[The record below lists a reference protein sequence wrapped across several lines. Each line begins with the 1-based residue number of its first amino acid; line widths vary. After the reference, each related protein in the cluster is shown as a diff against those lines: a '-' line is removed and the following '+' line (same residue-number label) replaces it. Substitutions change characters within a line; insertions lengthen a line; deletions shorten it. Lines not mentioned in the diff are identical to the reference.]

1 MKDENIIGEVK
12 RYDDEGYIKIN
23 KGNLSTI
30 LNGIDINAID
40 LFGYDLYKNKRGLV
54 KITYTDIDNPFVIEK
69 DLFSGYKLNI
79 NPDYYLEH
87 KDECQSII
95 NYIISNCK
103 EQKFSIKHKGLLNYE
118 TIKSLCENKNIEIT
132 SVEKYSNNP
141 YILSVEDYKIF
152 KKYNK
157 KIDTIDV
164 CDELRDNFDNTILY
178 NSKRN
183 LIAYYNYEKLIN
195 LEEMYI
201 HEKLSED
208 ELKYI
213 KFINKNTKIFLDFD
227 DYDYVFKIIDL
238 VEKNNGN
245 NSYCIQVG
253 DKEKFNKC
261 VFEHN
266 INKKNVRV
274 ETNTF
279 DDVSLD
285 EYLNFEK
292 LLYQI
297 VEPARGLS
305 NFEKYLY
312 AYNITKQFKTYKEN
326 KNDLDQSRNLYNI
339 LTNEYMVCVGYSNML
354 GDLLNKLGIPSMK
367 LSIDVD
373 ISYDNVNKNNEYVE
387 KKDVTVKA
395 GHARRYVNLVD
406 EKYGINGFYVSD
418 PTWDNDLQNDYYNHS
433 VMTDRESNMSS
444 RYQWSNNYDIFDVN
458 NINEYY
464 ERVKN
469 KFNKNDYKDFCNY
482 FKNIIEEVGKLDGK
496 FYNNLKEKY
505 SFITQFGSRWPDDI
519 TSLVNDL
526 GVYILNKV
534 NKTISGEKLFSCIR
548 NLYLNNYGY
557 NEDNVDEILE
567 SVRKYNKERQEIS
580 FPTRK
585 RVNEDGTKEIIM
597 NENNKFDFHI
607 DVGTKTL

>member
-1 MKDENIIGEVK
+1 MKDENIVGELK
-12 RYDDEGYIKIN
+12 KYDKEGYIKVN
-23 KGNLSTI
+23 KSNLSTI

-54 KITYTDIDNPFVIEK
+54 KITYTNIDNPFVIEK

-103 EQKFSIKHKGLLNYE
+103 EKKFSIKHKGLLNDE
-118 TIKSLCENKNIEIT
+118 TIKSLCENKNIETT

-164 CDELRDNFDNTILY
+164 CDELKDHFDNTILY

-227 DYDYVFKIIDL
+227 DYDYLFKIIDL

-245 NSYCIQVG
+245 NSYCIQVE
-253 DKEKFNKC
+253 DKEKFNKY

-266 INKKNVRV
+266 INTKNVRV

-354 GDLLNKLGIPSMK
+354 GDLLNKLGIPNMK

-373 ISYDNVNKNNEYVE
+373 IS
-387 KKDVTVKA
+387 
-395 GHARRYVNLVD
+395 
-406 EKYGINGFYVSD
+406 
-418 PTWDNDLQNDYYNHS
+418 
-433 VMTDRESNMSS
+433 
-444 RYQWSNNYDIFDVN
+444 
-458 NINEYY
+458 
-464 ERVKN
+464 
-469 KFNKNDYKDFCNY
+469 
-482 FKNIIEEVGKLDGK
+482 
-496 FYNNLKEKY
+496 
-505 SFITQFGSRWPDDI
+505 
-519 TSLVNDL
+519 
-526 GVYILNKV
+526 
-534 NKTISGEKLFSCIR
+534 
-548 NLYLNNYGY
+548 
-557 NEDNVDEILE
+557 
-567 SVRKYNKERQEIS
+567 
-580 FPTRK
+580 
-585 RVNEDGTKEIIM
+585 
-597 NENNKFDFHI
+597 
-607 DVGTKTL
+607 